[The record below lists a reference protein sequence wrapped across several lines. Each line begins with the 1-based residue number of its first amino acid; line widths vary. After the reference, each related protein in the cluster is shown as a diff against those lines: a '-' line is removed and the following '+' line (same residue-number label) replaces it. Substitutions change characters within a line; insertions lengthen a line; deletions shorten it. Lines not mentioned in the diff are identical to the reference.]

1 MKRKGVNYD
10 VGRVMMGEHWRPTFD
25 PKIVHHELEI
35 IKNDL
40 HCNAIRICGLA
51 IDRLMTAAEDALKQG
66 LEVWLSPEMWD
77 KSQEE
82 TLDYLVKAAAA
93 VEKLR
98 EHWPQQLVF
107 SIGSELTLF
116 MQGIVEGNNFME
128 RMGHPAFW
136 EHIKA
141 GVHNKPLNAF
151 LARANE
157 AVRQAFRG
165 NVTYISVPL
174 ETVDWSLFDFVG
186 VDMYREARIKDSYG
200 DLIKR
205 YFVHNKPVIIGEFGC
220 CTYQGAE
227 DAGGMGWAIVDFSTM
242 PLQPL
247 QLNGEYVRD
256 EGVQAR
262 ELTDVLSILDGV
274 GVDGAFVFTFVSPT
288 SPYNEDPRR
297 DLDMASYS
305 LVKSYVDKHG
315 TTYPDMPWEPKKSFK
330 AVADYFATQ

>member
-274 GVDGAFVFTFVSPT
+274 DVDGAFVFTFVSPT